1 MKQEYADMEVKLK
14 NDINRI
20 LEDKAM
26 EERRLMKIIKQR
38 EASIDQIVEE
48 KMQVIAAAE
57 KDKFELGTENARLNE
72 IIQKNATD
80 YRILQDNSQHNMDL
94 KEQEIRQLV
103 QRIDFFRRQN
113 GEKRICHLF
122 GIS

>member
-57 KDKFELGTENARLNE
+57 KDKFELGNENARLNE

-94 KEQEIRQLV
+94 KEQEIR
-103 QRIDFFRRQN
+103 
-113 GEKRICHLF
+113 
-122 GIS
+122 